1 MQKNGLSYPDH
12 WKAKRGNEMGIT
24 TILGIIVGFGSL
36 IVAFMMDGGSL
47 SSLALP
53 SPFLIVIGGTLGAL
67 MVSFS
72 LKDVTK
78 IPKLLM
84 AACKSPKKSL
94 NTSLELLV
102 NLATSVRREGILC
115 LERLMGDGTIDK
127 KQDPLLQ
134 RGIMLLLDGLDKQ
147 ALKGVLDS
155 EVYIFEQVR
164 KREISIFEQAGG
176 FSPTMGIIGTVLGL
190 IHVLGNMSSP
200 EELAKS
206 IAVAFIATLYG
217 VGFANLIW
225 LPIANKLKLQMK
237 IASIEKELIIEGV
250 LSIHEGENPMIIRE
264 RLKPYVA
271 FEMKTVKEAKEKNK
285 VTTAKEE
292 GL

>member
-1 MQKNGLSYPDH
+1 M
-12 WKAKRGNEMGIT
+12 EMGIT
-24 TILGIIVGFGSL
+24 TILGIIVGFGAIIIGFLMDHGQLSAL
-36 IVAFMMDGGSL
+36 VSISPLMIVL
-47 SSLALP
+47 
-53 SPFLIVIGGTLGAL
+53 GGTIGAL
-67 MVSFS
+67 MISFS

-78 IPKLLM
+78 IPKM
-84 AACKSPKKSL
+84 FASACKSPKRSL

-102 NLATSVRREGILC
+102 SLATSVRREGILC

-155 EVYIFEQVR
+155 EVYIFEQLK
-164 KREISIFEQAGG
+164 KREISVFEQAGG

-190 IHVLGNMSSP
+190 INVLANMSTP

-217 VGFANLIW
+217 IAFANLLW
-225 LPIANKLKLQMK
+225 LPLANKLKLQMK
-237 IASIEKELIIEGV
+237 IQSIEKELIIEGI
-250 LSIHEGENPMIIRE
+250 LSIHEGENPTIIRE

-271 FEMKTVKEAKEKNK
+271 FEMKAVKEAKEKKGKNIA
-285 VTTAKEE
+285 AKEE